1 MAISQITYATKSD
14 ISTTSAPASN
24 KVQASDLNEIKTV
37 VNGNANNIGDI
48 SQLTTTSTNLV
59 GAINEIN
66 GEQETYSTSEELT
79 DKVWIDNSPIYRKT
93 FKSMGNTGSLVQIAH
108 GITGLKVITN
118 YTICA
123 TNESG
128 VNYFLGNSQYPVY
141 FEYTDPTYVYVG
153 INVAYQSAPW
163 TIYFT
168 IEYTKS

>member
-14 ISTTSAPASN
+14 INTSSTPAAN
-24 KVQASDLNEIKTV
+24 KVVASDLNEIKTV
-37 VNGNANNIGDI
+37 VNGNATNIGDI

-59 GAINEIN
+59 GAVNELDAKK
-66 GEQETYSTSEELT
+66 EVYSTSETLT
-79 DKVWIDNSPIYRKT
+79 NKTWIDNSPIYKKT
-93 FKSMGNTGSLVQIAH
+93 FKSMGDVGSLVQIAH

-123 TNESG
+123 TNEAG
-128 VNYFLGNSQYPVY
+128 VNYFLANSQYPVY
-141 FEYTDPTYVYVG
+141 FEYTDPTYIYVG

-168 IEYTKS
+168 LEYTKS

>member
-24 KVQASDLNEIKTV
+24 KLQASDLNEIKTV

-48 SQLTTTSTNLV
+48 SQLTTTS
-59 GAINEIN
+59 
-66 GEQETYSTSEELT
+66 EELT
-79 DKVWIDNSPIYRKT
+79 DKVWIDNSPIYKKT